1 MSFLLNNQSGHQKP
15 EDDAAEFMPSSI
27 ITMALL
33 ALTFLLG
40 LPGNALVIWVAGL
53 KMKRTVNTVW
63 FLNLAIAD
71 FVCCLSLPFSIA
83 HEALHGHWPYGDVL
97 CKVLPAIIIFN
108 MFASVFVLVA
118 ISMDRCLLVIKP
130 VWSQNHRTVGL
141 ASWLCLGIWILAFL
155 TCVPVFIY
163 RQTFHDDSGKIECIY
178 NYGEPYYDYNAY
190 GDYFGV
196 YDGHDLGGDLSFE
209 SSGETTEPDTLRMT
223 SDHLYEALGGILE
236 STSLAGSTKTP
247 DLSMEDWSGPRWPSE
262 LALPD
267 GFSNTSP
274 SNVHP
279 LLELGNEI
287 DAFHNHVH
295 KPVQLTVIT
304 LTRLIFGFV
313 IPLAVILACYAF
325 ILSRVRTAHFSKSS
339 GKTQRTVVSIV
350 SAFFICWAPYHI
362 TGVALLCTNSPRL
375 VQWDHLFQG
384 LAYANSCVNPVLYVF
399 TGQDFKDKLRKSLHA
414 VFESAFM
421 EDVTCSTAPTR
432 SKSSTEGKV
441 NISVV

>member
-1 MSFLLNNQSGHQKP
+1 
-15 EDDAAEFMPSSI
+15 MPSSI
-27 ITMALL
+27 IIMAVL
-33 ALTFLLG
+33 ALTLLLG

-83 HEALHGHWPYGDVL
+83 HEALNGHWPYGDVL
-97 CKVLPAIIIFN
+97 CKVLPAIIILN

-141 ASWLCLGIWILAFL
+141 ASWLCLVIWILAFL
-155 TCVPVFIY
+155 TCVPVFLY

-178 NYGEPYYDYNAY
+178 NYGESYFDYNVY

-196 YDGHDLGGDLSFE
+196 YDDNDQVEDLSFE
-209 SSGETTEPDTLRMT
+209 TSGETTDPNTFSMTADQLYTTL
-223 SDHLYEALGGILE
+223 EGILE
-236 STSLAGSTKTP
+236 SRSSVGSTRKP
-247 DLSMEDWSGPRWPSE
+247 DLSMEDWFDPRWPSW
-262 LALPD
+262 LTD
-267 GFSNTSP
+267 GFSSSSL

-279 LLELGNEI
+279 IHETRNHT
-287 DAFHNHVH
+287 DALHKHV
-295 KPVQLTVIT
+295 PAPFLLTVIT

-313 IPLAVILACYAF
+313 IPLVVILACYAF
-325 ILSRVRTAHFSKSS
+325 ILIRVRTAHFSKSS
-339 GKTQRTVVSIV
+339 GKTQRTVLSIV

-362 TGVALLCTNSPRL
+362 MGVVLLYTTSPSL
-375 VQWDHLFQG
+375 WQWDHLFQG

-414 VFESAFM
+414 VFESAFI
-421 EDVTCSTAPTR
+421 EDVSGPTATTR

-441 NISVV
+441 DITIV